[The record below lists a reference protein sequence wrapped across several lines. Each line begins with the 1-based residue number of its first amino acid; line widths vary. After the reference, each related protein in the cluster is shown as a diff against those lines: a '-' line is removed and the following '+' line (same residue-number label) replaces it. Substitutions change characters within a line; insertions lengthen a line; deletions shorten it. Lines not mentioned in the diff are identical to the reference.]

1 MKSQKLMNINILL
14 IFFVLS
20 CKSNTD
26 KANVKDI
33 IIAIEIKG
41 NMQGFVGSTK
51 TPLKVGDRLFEI
63 RYKAHYEKG
72 DIYSLTK
79 YMSEGT
85 VEYSQSDLKAD
96 SLILKNIEIP
106 YNQKYYLSDE
116 NLLKINNSEK
126 RFIKLDSTHFIEK
139 KDKNMIIY
147 VI

>member
-1 MKSQKLMNINILL
+1 MKFQGLTIISIL
-14 IFFVLS
+14 IFCVLS
-20 CKSNTD
+20 CNSNAD
-26 KANVKDI
+26 KANVNDI

-41 NMQGFVGSTK
+41 NISNYVGSTEP
-51 TPLKVGDRLFEI
+51 PLKIGDRFFEI

-96 SLILKNIEIP
+96 SLILKDIEIP
-106 YNQKYYLSDE
+106 NNQKYRLTEES
-116 NLLKINNSEK
+116 LLKKNNSEK
-126 RFIKLDSTHFIEK
+126 RLIKLDKTHFMEER
-139 KDKNMIIY
+139 DKNVVIY